1 MLRLSL
7 LAAAAASASAFAPAG
22 FSPKLR
28 SAAPTATMAMKGPD
42 AAGMLAGAALS
53 FSIILGGAPMM
64 PADASVN
71 SQMAMDSKSYSVLT
85 ESQKVYSQKERAINP
100 YATEEQKMA
109 QLEKIARLEECQQGR
124 SMKECEVEETAREE
138 TVLNAAK
145 KKNNPLTFAVPV
157 LVTTAISGVVVKL
170 INK

>member
-1 MLRLSL
+1 MGNAAPCHAHACSPAALPQSLLARMLRLSL

-71 SQMAMDSKSYSVLT
+71 SQMPM
-85 ESQKVYSQKERAINP
+85 
-100 YATEEQKMA
+100 
-109 QLEKIARLEECQQGR
+109 R
-124 SMKECEVEETAREE
+124 S
-138 TVLNAAK
+138 
-145 KKNNPLTFAVPV
+145 
-157 LVTTAISGVVVKL
+157 
-170 INK
+170 